1 MDRQE
6 VFFAN
11 AKNSVLSVKTRSRRG
26 SGHSRNVTV
35 PGSPGRWRV
44 LRDPLNVSIKECSR
58 AAEAVLLELLP
69 LYQGENAISRH
80 PEALGGL
87 VDGDPEPN
95 WCGQSHSFHVPSI
108 ASKASVGNTLSLAI
122 HRRRHPV

>member
-11 AKNSVLSVKTRSRRG
+11 AKNSVLSLKTRSRGG

-35 PGSPGRWRV
+35 PGSPGRRRV
-44 LRDPLNVSIKECSR
+44 LGDPLDVSIKECSR

-87 VDGDPEPN
+87 VDGDPIPN
-95 WCGQSHSFHVPSI
+95 WCWQSHVLHAPSI
-108 ASKASVGNTLSLAI
+108 ASGSSVGNTLDLAI
-122 HRRRHPV
+122 HLCRDPV